1 MKFFVKKRFYK
12 FYNTRMILIQNI
24 DLKNWIHSRG
34 NNVSK
39 INFDILQV
47 EQSILS
53 HERNNSTRKQCWRA
67 TAAVIRS
74 THVSSNKCLS
84 WLSIGNEA
92 HISVRGGVLSGGK
105 RIPNGLWSCTNSISA
120 LT

>member
-1 MKFFVKKRFYK
+1 
-12 FYNTRMILIQNI
+12 MILIQNI

-92 HISVRGGVLSGGK
+92 HISVHGGVLSGGK
-105 RIPNGLWSCTNSISA
+105 RIPNGLWSCTNSIST